1 MRPHCKHNAQGFTLI
16 ELIVVITITGILAAA
31 AALFIRNPT
40 QSYFDIETR
49 AGLSD
54 AADGALRRMG
64 RDIHNALPNSVRVTT
79 NGADSFIEFIPVK
92 AAGRYRA
99 AVGTGAENPLD
110 FTLAADTFDVLG
122 NPVTVASGDKLVIYN
137 LGIAGADA
145 YEGTTGSTNISAL
158 QTTGTLQTLSFS
170 GTQPFPLPSPSSRFY
185 IVSTASTYMC
195 DMTNHVL
202 RLFTGYAIPITQP
215 ASLAALQGLTTSR
228 LIASNLSACSMTY
241 LAGVSQR
248 SGIVNI
254 TIALSQNNAT
264 VRLMHQVGVMNSP

>member
-1 MRPHCKHNAQGFTLI
+1 MRPHFKPTSQGFTLI

-79 NGADSFIEFIPVK
+79 NGADSFIEFIPAK

-99 AVGTGAENPLD
+99 AVGTNGADNPLD
-110 FTLAADTFDVLG
+110 FSLSADTFDVLG

-137 LGIAGADA
+137 LGVSGADA
-145 YEGTTGSTNISAL
+145 YEGTNIRAL
-158 QTTGTLQTLSFS
+158 QTTGSLSTLSFTG
-170 GTQPFPLPSPSSRFY
+170 GTFPLPSPSSRFY

-215 ASLAALQGLTTSR
+215 ASLATLQGLTPSR
-228 LIASNLSACSMTY
+228 LIASNLSSCSMTY
-241 LAGVSQR
+241 LAGISQR

-254 TIALSQNNAT
+254 AVALSQNNAT
-264 VRLMHQVGVMNSP
+264 VRLMHQVGVINSP

>member
-1 MRPHCKHNAQGFTLI
+1 MRPHFKPTSQGFTLI

-99 AVGTGAENPLD
+99 AVGTDAINDNPLD
-110 FTLAADTFDVLG
+110 FSLSADTFNVLG

-137 LGIAGADA
+137 LGVSGADA
-145 YEGTTGSTNISAL
+145 YEGTNIRAL
-158 QTTGTLQTLSFS
+158 QTTGSLSTLSFTG
-170 GTQPFPLPSPSSRFY
+170 GTFPLPSPSSRFY

-215 ASLAALQGLTTSR
+215 ASLATLQGLTPSR
-228 LIASNLSACSMTY
+228 LIASNLSSCSMTY
-241 LAGVSQR
+241 LAGISQR

-254 TIALSQNNAT
+254 AVALSQNNAT
-264 VRLMHQVGVMNSP
+264 VRLMHQVGVINSP

>member
-1 MRPHCKHNAQGFTLI
+1 MRPHFKYTSAGFTLI

-49 AGLSD
+49 AGLS
-54 AADGALRRMG
+54 ATADGALRRMR

-79 NGADSFIEFIPVK
+79 NSADSFIEFIPVK

-99 AVGTGAENPLD
+99 AVGTDAVNDNPLD
-110 FTLAADTFDVLG
+110 FSLSADTFNVLG
-122 NPVTVASGDKLVIYN
+122 NPITVSSGDKLVIYN
-137 LGIAGADA
+137 IGISGADA
-145 YEGTTGSTNISAL
+145 YEGSNIRPL
-158 QTTGTLQTLSFS
+158 QTTGTLSTLSFS
-170 GTQPFPLPSPSSRFY
+170 GGTFPLPSPSSRFY
-185 IVSTASTYMC
+185 TVSTASTYMC

-202 RLFTGYAIPITQP
+202 RLFTGYTISATQP
-215 ASLAALQGLTTSR
+215 ASLAALQGLSTSR
-228 LIASNLSACSMTY
+228 LIANNLSACSITY

-254 TIALSQNNAT
+254 AIALSQNNAT